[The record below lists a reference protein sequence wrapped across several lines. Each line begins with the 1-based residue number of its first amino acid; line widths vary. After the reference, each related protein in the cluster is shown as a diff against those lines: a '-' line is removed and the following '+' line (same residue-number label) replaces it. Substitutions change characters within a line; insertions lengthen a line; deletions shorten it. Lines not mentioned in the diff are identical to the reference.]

1 MHLKLHFLFFPFQ
14 IFENKF
20 GWKKSNCL
28 FNYDEIC
35 TLDCEELGEGLA
47 AQAAENDPG
56 LGSKKA
62 NKATTSCKQDKV
74 HGGKI

>member
-1 MHLKLHFLFFPFQ
+1 M
-14 IFENKF
+14 
-20 GWKKSNCL
+20 